1 MRNNE
6 IALISLILLAIGVL
20 SLTFGIVVPANQA
33 TSEIPITTNLNS
45 SFKPSVECRVVESHT
60 IQYVD
65 RPVTEVKYIECVKSV
80 PVELRNFNDLK
91 ELEQWVG
98 GMEKITVI
106 RFESLDATI
115 DCDDYALWMQQKA
128 LADGYIMS
136 FQVIAWSEYNTIFR
150 TKLPTGSLHAINL
163 AIVGNNAYFIEPQTG
178 EVVFAAYLD

>member
-6 IALISLILLAIGVL
+6 ITLISLVLLAIGVL
-20 SLTFGIVVPANQA
+20 SLTFDIVVSANQA
-33 TSEIPITTNLNS
+33 TSEIPITTILNS
-45 SFKPSVECRVVESHT
+45 SFKPSVECHVVESHT

-106 RFESLDATI
+106 RFESPDATI

-150 TKLPTGSLHAINL
+150 AKVPTGSLHAINL
-163 AIVGNNAYFIEPQTG
+163 AIVGNGAYFIEPQTG
-178 EVVFAAYLD
+178 EIVFAAYLD